1 MAKKERF
8 WAFAWRWFKIVLEGS
23 YWIAVYVGVYW
34 VIFGEMP
41 SQEYVIFGLVFLM
54 VIHDIERRR
63 KEKER
68 EDGTMYIQVPTELL
82 ARTDAHSITMHIQR
96 EREGEEDHEDP
107 GRRDPR
113 QLQ

>member
-8 WAFAWRWFKIVLEGS
+8 LTFAWRWFKAIAQGAV
-23 YWIAVYVGVYW
+23 WVAVYIGLYWALVGRKPTMDY
-34 VIFGEMP
+34 
-41 SQEYVIFGLVFLM
+41 LVFCL
-54 VIHDIERRR
+54 VFVLLVSEIERER